1 MKKKKLYILK
11 LINYIFFRLID
22 DVFLVYSTLNERLSR
37 IAQLVEQ
44 SIYGRVTGL
53 NPVATYQN

>member
-1 MKKKKLYILK
+1 M
-11 LINYIFFRLID
+11 NYNSGRLID
-22 DVFLVYSTLNERLSR
+22 GISR